1 VFTVLAPGA
10 ELLTCKRN
18 KSAASHCTRA
28 EKVLHQLRFALEQLP
43 TSRATATERLSPARP
58 ERPRCAHR
66 CRALPADRLRTSF
79 EPFPETAQLQP
90 QSRGRRPVGL
100 LVLTRLENKLIG
112 YLPFGSNQ
120 NTRANDPG
128 AIAEHLNF
136 FGIEIP
142 LLRTRQSLRQE
153 LMLF

>member
-1 VFTVLAPGA
+1 
-10 ELLTCKRN
+10 
-18 KSAASHCTRA
+18 
-28 EKVLHQLRFALEQLP
+28 
-43 TSRATATERLSPARP
+43 
-58 ERPRCAHR
+58 
-66 CRALPADRLRTSF
+66 
-79 EPFPETAQLQP
+79 
-90 QSRGRRPVGL
+90 
-100 LVLTRLENKLIG
+100 LENKLIG
-112 YLPFGSNQ
+112 YLSFGSNQ